1 MKRRICVILMAVLMI
16 MGVTVMSA
24 AAANTYNSQPIA
36 FSDWS
41 NAAFGGWEER
51 ADGTLVPTELND
63 YVMLRLEKDLGNEYT
78 VELDVKQ
85 EDTTSG
91 WQTIQIGFEVNPG
104 ENFTQSGLTLDLHN
118 AGVAR
123 VISLP
128 NAGAG
133 AGVVGSYDNPFGG
146 NAGYNATTNW
156 VHVKIHRAGS
166 DFTVTVHDGE
176 EKTISF
182 TTDAY
187 NGGYLVL
194 GAVGSRMVSY
204 KNVVVQCPWDVP
216 PTDPTP
222 AATDPTPAA
231 TDPTPAATDPTQGSD
246 TPTAAPTQGSTPTT
260 PQDDPAKTGDGSELL
275 LPVML
280 LLAACAGMIGLLAA
294 NKKKTNQ

>member
-16 MGVTVMSA
+16 TGVTVMSA
-24 AAANTYNSQPIA
+24 AAANTYNGEPIP

-41 NAAFGGWEER
+41 NAAFAGWEES

-63 YVMLRLEKDLGNEYT
+63 YVMLRLEKDLGEEYT

-91 WQTIQIGFEVNPG
+91 WQTIQIGFEVNAG
-104 ENFTQSGLTLDLHN
+104 ENFTQSGLVLDLHN
-118 AGVAR
+118 AGIAR

-133 AGVVGSYDNPFGG
+133 AGVAGSYDNPYGG
-146 NAGYNATTNW
+146 NIGYNATTNW

-166 DFTVTVHDGE
+166 DFTVTIHDGE

-182 TTDAY
+182 TTDEY
-187 NGGYLVL
+187 DGGYLVL

-204 KNVVVQCPWDVP
+204 KNVVVKCGADVP
-216 PTDPTP
+216 ATEPP
-222 AATDPTPAA
+222 ATDPPA
-231 TDPTPAATDPTQGSD
+231 TNPPATDPTQGGSD
-246 TPTAAPTQGSTPTT
+246 MPTT
-260 PQDDPAKTGDGSELL
+260 PQDDPPKTGDGSNLL
-275 LPVML
+275 LPAMI
-280 LLAACAGMIGLLAA
+280 LLAACAGVTGMLTARR
-294 NKKKTNQ
+294 KKTTE